1 MSGEK
6 KTFLECSCDIS
17 YFFMRLELWI
27 CCLIEG
33 KENRQEK
40 KGKVVIRTDIMARM
54 THVTKEK
61 LGDLDK
67 LGGTKGRLP

>member
-1 MSGEK
+1 
-6 KTFLECSCDIS
+6 
-17 YFFMRLELWI
+17 MRLELWI

-40 KGKVVIRTDIMARM
+40 KETVVIRTDIMARM
-54 THVTKEK
+54 TRVTKEK

-67 LGGTKGRLP
+67 LGGTQRRLP